1 MSRSVLIFLIVVLVS
16 STVYGS
22 GQSVS
27 VKAGL
32 TVSAGAAVFNNPA
45 YDSVA
50 IVEFLFSISR
60 NQLGFL
66 PSKTNEDSNIYAVV
80 LAQVDLIGT
89 EGFTVDSANTFF
101 IVSARDSVDASADDI
116 KVFDK
121 LSLAVKTGVYSARV
135 TIVDGSSGRQGSY
148 FLDKII
154 VEPPGRSLDIGGHY
168 WAYAATQHFDSS
180 KINTRLIKS
189 GYYLL
194 PNPLSIFSNRD
205 TLIFLYTEIYNL
217 MYFENSA
224 FQLSLK
230 VKDKFGGVTNL
241 IQSERRT
248 NSGQTAAIVEA
259 VKIKS
264 WPTGLYEFS
273 LNISD
278 SNQTDSAN
286 FLMRIISTEEV
297 RFALKKSFRSERFDT
312 LSITDRVN
320 LVTYELSRK
329 QRSTLQQLTDRGKEE
344 FLRQFWVERKSQ
356 ESDSE
361 LESQAE
367 ILSRYIFVNERYSLP
382 GLPNSGWKTDRGRVY
397 MQFGQW
403 DELDDHQSLGNYEP
417 FQIWHYHRLNGK
429 LFVFQDK
436 RGDKEYNLVHSN
448 VSGERYD
455 PAWENRIKQ
464 GLFDFD

>member
-1 MSRSVLIFLIVVLVS
+1 MGRSVLIFLIVVLVS
-16 STVYGS
+16 STVYAN

-27 VKAGL
+27 DKAGL
-32 TVSAGAAVFNNPA
+32 TVSAMAAVFNNPA

-101 IVSARDSVDASADDI
+101 IVSARDSVDASTDDI

-135 TIVDGSSGRQGSY
+135 TIVDGSSGRKGSY

-154 VEPPGRSLDIGGHY
+154 VEPPGRSLHIGGHY

-230 VKDKFGGVTNL
+230 VKDKFGDVTNL

-248 NSGQTAAIVEA
+248 NSGQTAVIVEA

-273 LNISD
+273 LHISD
-278 SNQTDSAN
+278 LNQIDSAN

-297 RFALKKSFRSERFDT
+297 GFAIRKSFSNERYDT

-329 QRSTLQQLTDRGKEE
+329 QLSTLRQLTERGKEE
-344 FLRQFWVERKSQ
+344 FLRQFWIERKSQ
-356 ESDSE
+356 LSNSE
-361 LESQAE
+361 LESQEE
-367 ILSRYIFVNERYSLP
+367 ILNRYVFVNERFSLP
-382 GLPNSGWKTDRGRVY
+382 GLPNSGWKTDRGRIY

-403 DELDDHQSLGNYEP
+403 DELDEHQSPGNDEP
-417 FQIWHYHRLNGK
+417 FQIWYYHRLNGK

-464 GLFDFD
+464 GLFGFD

>member
-1 MSRSVLIFLIVVLVS
+1 VSKSVLIFLLLVLVS
-16 STVYGS
+16 ATFCVSAQSISGKGS
-22 GQSVS
+22 I
-27 VKAGL
+27 

-50 IVEFLFSISR
+50 VVEFPFSISR

-66 PSKTNEDSNIYAVV
+66 PSKTAEDSNIYAAV
-80 LAQVDLIGT
+80 LAQVNLIGT

-101 IVSARDSVDASADDI
+101 IVSARDSADASAADI

-121 LSLAVKTGVYSARV
+121 LSLAVKPGIYSARV
-135 TIVDGSSGRQGSY
+135 TLVDVSSGRKGSY

-154 VEPPGRSLDIGGHY
+154 VEPPRGKLDIGGHY
-168 WAYAATQHFDSS
+168 WAYTATLSFDSS

-194 PNPLSIFSNRD
+194 PNPLSIFSSRD

-217 MYFENSA
+217 TYFENSA
-224 FQLSLK
+224 FELSLK
-230 VKDKFGGVTNL
+230 VKDKFGVVTNL
-241 IQSERRT
+241 IQSKRRT
-248 NSGQTAAIVEA
+248 KSGRTAAIVEA

-264 WPTGLYEFS
+264 WPTGLYEFT
-273 LNISD
+273 LTASD
-278 SNQTDSAN
+278 SDQIDSAN

-297 RFALKKSFRSERFDT
+297 RFALKKSFRNDQFDT
-312 LSITDRVN
+312 LSLTDRIN
-320 LVTYELSRK
+320 LATYELGKK
-329 QRSTLQQLTDRGKEE
+329 QLSTLRQLTDQGKEE
-344 FLRQFWVERKSQ
+344 FLRQFWIERKSQ
-356 ESDSE
+356 LSNSE

-367 ILSRYIFVNERYSLP
+367 ILNRYVFVNERFSLP
-382 GLPNSGWKTDRGRVY
+382 GLPNFGWKTDRGRIY
-397 MQFGQW
+397 MKFGRW
-403 DELDDHQSLGNYEP
+403 DELDEHQSLGDNEP
-417 FQIWHYHRLNGK
+417 FQIWYYHRLNGK

-464 GLFDFD
+464 GLFEFD

>member
-1 MSRSVLIFLIVVLVS
+1 MSKSVLIFLIFVLVS
-16 STVYGS
+16 GTFYEK
-22 GQSVS
+22 GQPNSS
-27 VKAGL
+27 KASL

-50 IVEFLFSISR
+50 VVEFIFSISR

-66 PSKTNEDSNIYAVV
+66 PSKSKEDLNIYAAV

-101 IVSARDSVDASADDI
+101 IVSARDTIDALTGDI

-121 LSLAVKTGVYSARV
+121 LSLAVKPGIYSARV
-135 TIVDGSSGRQGSY
+135 TIVDVSSGRKGSY

-154 VEPPGRSLDIGGHY
+154 VEPPRRKLDIGGHFWTY
-168 WAYAATQHFDSS
+168 VATQHFDSS
-180 KINTRLIKS
+180 KINTRLIRS

-194 PNPLSIFSNRD
+194 PNPLSIFSSRD

-217 MYFENSA
+217 PSSSNNTFE
-224 FQLSLK
+224 LSLT
-230 VKDKFGGVTNL
+230 VKDKFGVVSNL

-248 NSGQTAAIVEA
+248 KSGRTAAIVESIE
-259 VKIKS
+259 IKS

-273 LNISD
+273 LHISD
-278 SNQTDSAN
+278 LNQIDSAN

-297 RFALKKSFRSERFDT
+297 GFAIRKSFSNERYDT

-329 QRSTLQQLTDRGKEE
+329 QLSTLRQLTERGKEE
-344 FLRQFWVERKSQ
+344 FLRQFWIERKSQ
-356 ESDSE
+356 LSNSE

-367 ILSRYIFVNERYSLP
+367 ILDRYIFVNERFSLP
-382 GLPNSGWKTDRGRVY
+382 GLPNSGWKTDRGRIY

-403 DELDDHQSLGNYEP
+403 DELDEHQSPGNDEP

-448 VSGERYD
+448 VNGERYD
-455 PAWENRIKQ
+455 PAWENIIKQ
-464 GLFDFD
+464 GLFGFD

>member
-1 MSRSVLIFLIVVLVS
+1 MSKSVLIFLILVLVS
-16 STVYGS
+16 STFYVN
-22 GQSVS
+22 GQSIS
-27 VKAGL
+27 DKAGL

-50 IVEFLFSISR
+50 VVEFLFSISR

-66 PSKTNEDSNIYAVV
+66 PSKTNEDSNIYAAV
-80 LAQVDLIGT
+80 LAQVEIIGT

-101 IVSARDSVDASADDI
+101 IVSARDSLDASADDI

-121 LSLAVKTGVYSARV
+121 LSLAVKPGVYSARV
-135 TIVDGSSGRQGSY
+135 TIVDGSSGRRGSY

-205 TLIFLYTEIYNL
+205 TLIFLYFEIYNL
-217 MYFENSA
+217 MYFDNSA
-224 FQLSLK
+224 FELSLS
-230 VKDKFGGVTNL
+230 VKDKFGAVTNL
-241 IQSERRT
+241 IQSERLT
-248 NSGQTAAIVEA
+248 KSGQTAAIVKA

-273 LNISD
+273 LNIRD
-278 SNQTDSAN
+278 SNQIDSAN

-297 RFALKKSFRSERFDT
+297 RFAIKKSFRSQRFDT

-329 QRSTLQQLTDRGKEE
+329 QLSTLQQLTDQGKEE
-344 FLRQFWVERKSQ
+344 YLRQFWVERKLQ
-356 ESDSE
+356 ASDSE

-403 DELDDHQSLGNYEP
+403 DELDDHQSLGNHEP

-448 VSGERYD
+448 VRGERYD
-455 PAWENRIKQ
+455 PAWDNRIKQ

>member
-1 MSRSVLIFLIVVLVS
+1 VGRSVLIFLIVVLVS
-16 STVYGS
+16 STVYAN

-27 VKAGL
+27 DKAGL

-101 IVSARDSVDASADDI
+101 IVSARDSVDASTDDI

-135 TIVDGSSGRQGSY
+135 TIVDGSSGRKGSY

-154 VEPPGRSLDIGGHY
+154 VEPPGRSLHIGGHY

-230 VKDKFGGVTNL
+230 VKDKFGDVTNL

-248 NSGQTAAIVEA
+248 NSGQTAVIVEA

-273 LNISD
+273 LHISD
-278 SNQTDSAN
+278 LNQIDSAN

-297 RFALKKSFRSERFDT
+297 GFAIRKSFSNERYDT

-329 QRSTLQQLTDRGKEE
+329 QLSTLRQLTERGKEE
-344 FLRQFWVERKSQ
+344 FLRQFWIERKSQ
-356 ESDSE
+356 LSNSE
-361 LESQAE
+361 LESQEE
-367 ILSRYIFVNERYSLP
+367 ILNRYVFVNERFSLP
-382 GLPNSGWKTDRGRVY
+382 GLPNSGWKTDRGRIY

-403 DELDDHQSLGNYEP
+403 DELDEHQSPGNDEP
-417 FQIWHYHRLNGK
+417 FQIWYYHRLNGK

-464 GLFDFD
+464 GLFGFD